1 LSSIAFTQQ
10 EVTVR
15 FRPIYNGQ
23 EILLNK
29 EYPETNGS
37 SIQFT
42 TLRFYVSELYFTD
55 VLGQELMGEQYHL
68 VDLED
73 SSSLTILKHTDGIL
87 NLRFLLGTDSLTNVS
102 GNLEGVLD
110 PINGMYW
117 AWNSGYINFKLEGK
131 SSLAGSKDKSFEY
144 HIGGYLPPFPTVNE
158 LIFTTESNSK
168 EVIIEINIDQWLS
181 KIDLSTDHSLMIPG
195 EKASKLAKE
204 LVPIFNIR
212 TDAK

>member
-1 LSSIAFTQQ
+1 M
-10 EVTVR
+10 
-15 FRPIYNGQ
+15 YYGQ

-29 EYPETNGS
+29 EYADTLGG

-42 TLRFYVSELYFTD
+42 TLRFYVSELNYTD
-55 VLGQELMGEQYHL
+55 VLGQELIGEHYHL

-73 SSSLTILKHTDGIL
+73 SSSLTILQHSEGIL
-87 NLRFLLGTDSLTNVS
+87 NLYFLLGTDSLTNVS
-102 GNLEGVLD
+102 GNLEGALD

-131 SSLAGSKDKSFEY
+131 SSLAASKDKSFEY

-158 LIFTTESNSK
+158 LFFTVNPTSK
-168 EVIIEINIDQWLS
+168 EIIIDVNIDQWLRN
-181 KIDLSTDHSLMIPG
+181 IDLSTDYSLMIPG

-212 TDAK
+212 TDVK